1 LWIKRYL
8 ENGIHGLNRLYSHGR
23 SCKHKNQLK
32 GYFPEWFGV
41 GPDSYGYST
50 DNWTISLLCDNYQK
64 ITNEQV
70 SEDTVARAL
79 KEAGYSY
86 RRVKKCVHLHAPT
99 REEKKQRVI
108 ELIEEIK
115 SFIAHDESVILSLDK
130 AHFSTEPYLI
140 RGWYKKNS
148 MPHAVSQKEG
158 ELHNIWCVEYRGAKV
173 YLEKCQTRKQQDTD

>member
-115 SFIAHDESVILSLDK
+115 SFIAHDESVILS
-130 AHFSTEPYLI
+130 
-140 RGWYKKNS
+140 
-148 MPHAVSQKEG
+148 
-158 ELHNIWCVEYRGAKV
+158 
-173 YLEKCQTRKQQDTD
+173 